1 MVSRALRVFPE
12 ARQDGE
18 VDTLGQ
24 NDMAHPHSPQE
35 VGLKVNVLCKV
46 KLEKSYNVLAS
57 LLGRHCIRE

>member
-24 NDMAHPHSPQE
+24 NDMARPHGHSGGRVESQCAMQS
-35 VGLKVNVLCKV
+35 KIRK
-46 KLEKSYNVLAS
+46 KLQFP
-57 LLGRHCIRE
+57 C

>member
-24 NDMAHPHSPQE
+24 NDMAHPHSTQE
-35 VGLKVNVLCKV
+35 VGLKVSVLCKV
-46 KLEKSYNVLAS
+46 KLEKKLQFP
-57 LLGRHCIRE
+57 C